1 MLVLLTVILVEDA
14 VISTQDFNGSA
25 GDKSLRETKGTRI
38 GGRIAWAGFLMLVLS
53 VAASA
58 QKVKVGYDKSAD
70 FSKYHTYFLAQPG
83 TPATRPFLYATVIGT
98 ILDELKTKGFER
110 SDKDADL
117 ILIGSGGM
125 QVGINAPTA
134 APIVPSWGG
143 PAPFIDAG
151 MWTGTG
157 WPSIMTT
164 TVPEGT
170 LVLDFVDRRTN
181 KVVWSGMVMQ
191 KLSMENKEDSLE
203 HASKAVT
210 KLLKEFPP
218 KTSAK

>member
-1 MLVLLTVILVEDA
+1 MINTRVC
-14 VISTQDFNGSA
+14 NGVA
-25 GDKSLRETKGTRI
+25 GDERLGELKGMRI
-38 GGRIAWAGFLMLVLS
+38 GGGVVWIAFLVLVFS

-58 QKVKVGYDKSAD
+58 QKTKVGYDKSAD
-70 FSKYHTYFLAQPG
+70 FSKYHTYFLTQPG
-83 TPATRPFLYATVIGT
+83 TPVARPFLYATVIGT

-110 SDKDADL
+110 TDKDADL

-143 PAPFIDAG
+143 PAPFIDNG

-181 KVVWSGMVMQ
+181 KVVWSGMVTVN
-191 KLSMENKEDSLE
+191 LSMEHKEDSLE

-210 KLLKEFPP
+210 KLLKQFPP
-218 KTSAK
+218 KGSAK